1 LPSTVRVPVDLYES
15 LRQIRL
21 SLESQ
26 YHSDAPTIQ
35 DLVSVAMRRFML
47 DWKNPDIKSEL
58 LTELLESRKVAR
70 SRMGNKQEETS

>member
-1 LPSTVRVPVDLYES
+1 MPSTVRVPVDLYED

-26 YHSDAPTIQ
+26 YHGAAPTMQ
-35 DLVSVAMRRFML
+35 DLVSVAMRRFTL

>member
-1 LPSTVRVPVDLYES
+1 MPSTVRVPVELYED

-26 YHSDAPTIQ
+26 YHGAGPTMQ
-35 DLVSVAMRRFML
+35 DLVSVAMKRFIL
-47 DWKNPDIKSEL
+47 DWKNPDIKSVL

-70 SRMGNKQEETS
+70 SRMGNKKEETS